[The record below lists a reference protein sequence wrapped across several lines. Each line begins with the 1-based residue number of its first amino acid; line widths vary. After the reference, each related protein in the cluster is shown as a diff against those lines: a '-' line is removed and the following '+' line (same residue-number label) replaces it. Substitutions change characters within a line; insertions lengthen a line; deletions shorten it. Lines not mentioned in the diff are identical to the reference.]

1 MKWHSEPRTPHRKS
15 ASCPVRTIRPPAN
28 AELGDRTVA
37 STTTAVPKAQYTR
50 LSDERIRDPF
60 AARRSHPPSRT
71 VVVATSV
78 RPAAEST
85 VLTAQNTEC
94 QQADICANP
103 GPSIAVLAPPT
114 APRASSPCA
123 GCCPGGQPG

>member
-1 MKWHSEPRTPHRKS
+1 MNAFATPS
-15 ASCPVRTIRPPAN
+15 QPAG
-28 AELGDRTVA
+28 L
-37 STTTAVPKAQYTR
+37 
-50 LSDERIRDPF
+50 F
-60 AARRSHPPSRT
+60 PPSRT
-71 VVVATSV
+71 IVVATSV

-123 GCCPGGQPG
+123 GCCPGGTARIGPGGWIDQQPPNGGARLRLHGASMGAIPATIVYAGRSCAAAGPSTSR